1 MSITK
6 IVKEDNNKSRL
17 DKIAAEMF
25 IEYSRTQLKK
35 WILEGRVLVNN
46 ELAKPK
52 DMVFYQDEITVDPI
66 KEQKVSWAP
75 QEIAFEIIDENEDFI
90 IINKPAGLIMHPG
103 SGCYD
108 GTLANGLIFKFPE
121 LVNIPRSGIVHRLD
135 KDTSGILLVA
145 RTESFRNFFINE
157 MQERRVIKKYSSIV
171 IGSTLGSFSIEDPI
185 GRDKNN
191 RTKMA
196 IREDGKDA
204 LTFVKLKEN
213 IGNYSVLDVIIETGR
228 THQIRVHLASK
239 KLPIIGDKTY
249 DPSRSIARDSSS
261 ELIDIV
267 RSFPRQ
273 ALHATHLSFNDQKT
287 DNQFSFD
294 IPIPNDME
302 QLIFEIRKCI

>member
-1 MSITK
+1 MIIK
-6 IVKEDNNKSRL
+6 NVPNNLALKRL
-17 DKIAAEMF
+17 DKAAAEMF
-25 IEYSRTQLKK
+25 KDYSRTQIKK
-35 WILEGRVLVNN
+35 WIEDGKVLVNGEISQPREKVHEN
-46 ELAKPK
+46 
-52 DMVFYQDEITVDPI
+52 DEIELHPAE
-66 KEQKVSWAP
+66 EQKVSWEP
-75 QEIAFEIIDENEDFI
+75 EDIQFEVHFENEDFI

-157 MQERRVIKKYSSIV
+157 MQDRRVIKKYSSIV
-171 IGSTLGSFSIEDPI
+171 VGSTLGSFSIEDPI

-213 IGNYSVLDVIIETGR
+213 IGNYSVLDVRIETGR

-302 QLIFEIRKCI
+302 RLIFDIRKCI

>member
-1 MSITK
+1 MIIK
-6 IVKEDNNKSRL
+6 NVPNNLALKRL
-17 DKIAAEMF
+17 DKAAAEMF
-25 IEYSRTQLKK
+25 TDYSRTQIKK
-35 WILEGRVLVNN
+35 WIEDGKVLVNGEISQPREKVHEN
-46 ELAKPK
+46 
-52 DMVFYQDEITVDPI
+52 DEIELNPAE
-66 KEQKVSWAP
+66 EQKVSWEP
-75 QEIAFEIIDENEDFI
+75 EDIQFEVHFENEDFI

-171 IGSTLGSFSIEDPI
+171 VGSTLGSFSIEDPI

-213 IGNYSVLDVIIETGR
+213 IGNYSVLDVRIETGR

-302 QLIFEIRKCI
+302 RLIFDIRKCI

>member
-1 MSITK
+1 MIIK
-6 IVKEDNNKSRL
+6 NVPNNLALKRL
-17 DKIAAEMF
+17 DKAAAEMF
-25 IEYSRTQLKK
+25 TDYSRTQIKK
-35 WILEGRVLVNN
+35 WIEDGKVLVNGEISQPREKVHEN
-46 ELAKPK
+46 
-52 DMVFYQDEITVDPI
+52 DEIELNPAE
-66 KEQKVSWAP
+66 EQKVSWEP
-75 QEIAFEIIDENEDFI
+75 EDIQFEVHFENEDFI

-213 IGNYSVLDVIIETGR
+213 IGNYSVLDVRIETGR

-287 DNQFSFD
+287 KNQFSFD

>member
-1 MSITK
+1 MIIK
-6 IVKEDNNKSRL
+6 NVPNNLALKRL
-17 DKIAAEMF
+17 DKAAAEMF
-25 IEYSRTQLKK
+25 TDYSRTQIKK
-35 WILEGRVLVNN
+35 WIEDGKVLVNGEISQPREKVHEN
-46 ELAKPK
+46 
-52 DMVFYQDEITVDPI
+52 DEIELNPAE
-66 KEQKVSWAP
+66 EQKVSWEP
-75 QEIAFEIIDENEDFI
+75 EDIQFEVHVENEDFI

-213 IGNYSVLDVIIETGR
+213 IGNYSVLDVRIETGR

-239 KLPIIGDKTY
+239 KLPIIGYKTY
-249 DPSRSIARDSSS
+249 YPSRSIARGSSS

-302 QLIFEIRKCI
+302 QLIF